1 MRVGDRPKKVQKAFD
16 NMSREELVE
25 ALKNY
30 DYESNAQEIL
40 KSLPKMLYLKLEKIV
55 KNYEIFN
62 YDIYKIN
69 YSSLDLE
76 RIVYLKK
83 MRFVEN
89 ISLTRFIKSF
99 EYIVSCIR
107 QDIQKISLI

>member
-55 KNYEIFN
+55 KNYEI
-62 YDIYKIN
+62 N

-99 EYIVSCIR
+99 EYIFSCIR